1 MSRPSK
7 DCEGNEQAGSTDG
20 PAATTPDNELDQR
33 ILDMEKAV
41 GTAFYRNILRE
52 YGRVNQPKLIR
63 DAALKQKVLQML
75 EAVARWIDRL
85 EAVTKRIDPSTV
97 EDMLAKLQAPPL
109 GQIADIRTLQ
119 RIVVGLEEL
128 AGTNH

>member
-1 MSRPSK
+1 
-7 DCEGNEQAGSTDG
+7 
-20 PAATTPDNELDQR
+20 
-33 ILDMEKAV
+33 
-41 GTAFYRNILRE
+41 
-52 YGRVNQPKLIR
+52 
-63 DAALKQKVLQML
+63 ML
-75 EAVARWIDRL
+75 ESVAGGIDHL